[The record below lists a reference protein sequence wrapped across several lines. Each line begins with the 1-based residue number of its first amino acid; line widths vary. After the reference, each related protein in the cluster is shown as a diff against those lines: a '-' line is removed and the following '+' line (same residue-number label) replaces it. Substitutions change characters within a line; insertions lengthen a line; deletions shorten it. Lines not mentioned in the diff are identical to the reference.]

1 MAKENHTTDHCTVE
15 SESII
20 ISSVILRIVQGLFKT
35 AVTKKQDDNH
45 KKIPNVLSSWYR
57 HYFYTLCAEHL
68 FITFH
73 LMSNEKTYGPSLHF
87 FFLLKSYPFCFHIC
101 NCNWYCHCITAG
113 NWQVLHVLHLFTC
126 FATKTCK
133 IHRNFNLIFRVTK
146 SSWEWFGSKPHFI
159 WSFVTVIHQIKN
171 IWNLIFYIG

>member
-1 MAKENHTTDHCTVE
+1 M
-15 SESII
+15 II
-20 ISSVILRIVQGLFKT
+20 TYVQ
-35 AVTKKQDDNH
+35 
-45 KKIPNVLSSWYR
+45 NVLSSWYR

-133 IHRNFNLIFRVTK
+133 IHRNFNLILRVTK